1 MSYNCISH
9 VLLFVKCKDKEIFV
23 GINNEQ
29 LDIIN
34 LTEKILLIKPH
45 YR

>member
-1 MSYNCISH
+1 MFYNCISH

-29 LDIIN
+29 LDVIN
-34 LTEKILLIKPH
+34 LTEKILLIKPP
-45 YR
+45 YS